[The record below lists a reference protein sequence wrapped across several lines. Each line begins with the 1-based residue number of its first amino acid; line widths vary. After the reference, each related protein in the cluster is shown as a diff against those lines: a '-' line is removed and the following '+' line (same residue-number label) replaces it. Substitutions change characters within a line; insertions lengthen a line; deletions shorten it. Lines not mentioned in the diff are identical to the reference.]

1 MSDLFQ
7 LSLCEVR
14 DLLRKGEV
22 SAEAVTRSCIER
34 IDATEPSVK
43 ALLGR
48 RDEAALEQARAMDA
62 ARPSDFSDK
71 PLWGVPVTVKDVLTV
86 KGMPT
91 TAASKILEGFVP
103 PYDAHVVEKLEQA
116 GAIIL
121 GKNNMDEF

>member
-48 RDEAALEQARAMDA
+48 RDEAALV
-62 ARPSDFSDK
+62 K
-71 PLWGVPVTVKDVLTV
+71 PRFMRLVRHL
-86 KGMPT
+86 
-91 TAASKILEGFVP
+91 S
-103 PYDAHVVEKLEQA
+103 
-116 GAIIL
+116 
-121 GKNNMDEF
+121 